1 MLRMLLP
8 SFKTIICYCV
18 RVDDRT
24 ALETSTEAFWSNLGG
39 NYFFYVRTV
48 TDCAVR
54 PCTFTLHCNLCVNLS
69 QARTGCV
76 FSIVLNASCLKIL
89 KDTEQIIPDLSTASC
104 RGRDIQHGLVPTQP
118 SDLINM

>member
-1 MLRMLLP
+1 MLLP
-8 SFKTIICYCV
+8 SFKIIICYCV

-54 PCTFTLHCNLCVNLS
+54 PCTFTTLHCNLCVNLS
-69 QARTGCV
+69 QARTECV